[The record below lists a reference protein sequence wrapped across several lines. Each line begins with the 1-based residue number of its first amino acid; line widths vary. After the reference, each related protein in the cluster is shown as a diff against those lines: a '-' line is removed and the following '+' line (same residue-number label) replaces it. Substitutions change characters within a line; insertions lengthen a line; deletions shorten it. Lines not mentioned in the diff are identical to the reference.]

1 MEEKK
6 IRDEELNLANG
17 GCGTVNMIIGDPQC
31 NCSGEPVDMVEIGT
45 DPSGRI
51 IYYQCSL
58 CGASESV
65 YR

>member
-31 NCSGEPVDMVEIGT
+31 NCRVSPWILLQHFAKFV
-45 DPSGRI
+45 
-51 IYYQCSL
+51 
-58 CGASESV
+58 
-65 YR
+65 

>member
-31 NCSGEPVDMVEIGT
+31 NCSGEPVDMVVTGT
-45 DPSGRI
+45 DSSGRI
-51 IYYQCSL
+51 KYYQCPL

-65 YR
+65 YG